1 MIITIDGPAAAG
13 KGTISALLS
22 KKYRLVSFDTGM
34 LYRAV
39 GLQMV
44 LTGMDL
50 TNVEAATA
58 IAQKLTFAQMIE
70 LSQHPDFRSDVGGQ
84 AASIVSSYQ
93 PVRQALLEMQR
104 NFAKNPAFAD
114 GTPAAGVVYDGRDTG
129 TVVCPDA
136 DLKIFLIAD
145 VEVRAQR
152 RHKEF
157 LEKGIQKSYE
167 KVLADMKERDE
178 RDKNRSSAPMK
189 PADDAVIIDCST
201 LSVDALME
209 IITPLVEQKLTA

>member
-1 MIITIDGPAAAG
+1 
-13 KGTISALLS
+13 
-22 KKYRLVSFDTGM
+22 
-34 LYRAV
+34 
-39 GLQMV
+39 
-44 LTGMDL
+44 
-50 TNVEAATA
+50 
-58 IAQKLTFAQMIE
+58 
-70 LSQHPDFRSDVGGQ
+70 
-84 AASIVSSYQ
+84 
-93 PVRQALLEMQR
+93 MQR
-104 NFAKNPAFAD
+104 NFAKNPTFAD

-129 TVVCPDA
+129 TVVCPNA

-152 RHKEF
+152 RYKEF

-201 LSVDALME
+201 LSVDDLMK
-209 IITPLVEQKLTA
+209 IIMPLVEQKLSA